1 MFRALKGAST
11 LYYRALLTAYTPF
24 N

>member
-1 MFRALKGAST
+1 MFRALKVAST
-11 LYYRALLTAYTPF
+11 LYRALLTAYTPF